1 MSNPSITYGIRWDYG
16 LLSWQGLCLE
26 LRARK
31 PQYLINDISVP
42 LAEWMS
48 TMRMH
53 GLQAEALAALA
64 RMPVEI
70 RPDDQ
75 RMADY
80 ARYLLEQEN
89 KAVQ

>member
-1 MSNPSITYGIRWDYG
+1 
-16 LLSWQGLCLE
+16 
-26 LRARK
+26 
-31 PQYLINDISVP
+31 
-42 LAEWMS
+42 
-48 TMRMH
+48 MRMH